1 MTATAPTPTA
11 PHNRL
16 NEPHTLN
23 PYAVQGAKWLTAQ
36 HPKMTD
42 DYFVL
47 FDRYRMTLGMT
58 GKASNVVAAL
68 QSRLATTN
76 PHYAMVVI
84 HSYADYKFANGAS
97 RAHVSH
103 KLSQLETLAP
113 DHAEVV
119 ADIRAAYG
127 LNRSHMTDTGR
138 VVPVDVGPRTR
149 AERARYFL
157 TGRQPAIVR
166 AVPSADANS
175 PFVPLPAEP
184 GDRAHP
190 SDTAAPVFR
199 VRTGERAPPPYA
211 ANAESAR
218 VRELKE
224 VLAAETRRREELEA
238 EVVELKARLAERE

>member
-1 MTATAPTPTA
+1 
-11 PHNRL
+11 
-16 NEPHTLN
+16 
-23 PYAVQGAKWLTAQ
+23 
-36 HPKMTD
+36 
-42 DYFVL
+42 
-47 FDRYRMTLGMT
+47 
-58 GKASNVVAAL
+58 
-68 QSRLATTN
+68 
-76 PHYAMVVI
+76 MVVI

-113 DHAEVV
+113 DHSDTV

-138 VVPVDVGPRTR
+138 IVPVDVGPRTR
-149 AERARYFL
+149 SERARYFL

-175 PFVPLPAEP
+175 PFVPLPADGGE
-184 GDRAHP
+184 RAAHP

-218 VRELKE
+218 VRELRE
-224 VLAAETRRREELEA
+224 MLAAETRRREALEA
-238 EVVELKARLAERE
+238 EVEELKARLAERE

>member
-1 MTATAPTPTA
+1 MTT
-11 PHNRL
+11 HRQ

-23 PYAVQGAKWLTAQ
+23 PYAVQGAKWLTAS

-42 DYFVL
+42 DYFHL
-47 FDRYRMTLGMT
+47 FDRYRMSLGMT

-76 PHYAMVVI
+76 PHYAMVVV

-97 RAHVSH
+97 RAHVAA
-103 KLSQLETLAP
+103 KLAALEELAP
-113 DHAEVV
+113 EHAEVV

-127 LNRSHMTDTGR
+127 LNRAHLTESGR

-157 TGRQPAIVR
+157 TGRQTDAVR
-166 AVPSADANS
+166 AVPRPDPTS
-175 PFVPLPAEP
+175 PFAPMPE
-184 GDRAHP
+184 RSAHP
-190 SDTAAPVFR
+190 SDSAAPVFR
-199 VRTGERAPPPYA
+199 VRTGEHAPPPYA

-218 VRELKE
+218 VRELRGQLE
-224 VLAAETRRREELEA
+224 DETRRREELEA
-238 EVVELKARLAERE
+238 EVAALKARLGA